1 MSYHVF
7 SPELHNF
14 VLLSVENLETM
25 KKKTIKKDNPVS
37 QLIHLIFLF
46 CLIKLNIFNNM

>member
-1 MSYHVF
+1 MCFHQNCVI
-7 SPELHNF
+7 
-14 VLLSVENLETM
+14 LSCCVENLETM

-37 QLIHLIFLF
+37 QLIHLIFSF